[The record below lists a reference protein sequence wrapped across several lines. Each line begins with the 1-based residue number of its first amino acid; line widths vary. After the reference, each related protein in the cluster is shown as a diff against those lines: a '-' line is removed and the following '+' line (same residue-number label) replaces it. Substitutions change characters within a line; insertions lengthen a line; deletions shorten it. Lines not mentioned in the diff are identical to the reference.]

1 MFKFYLG
8 YIKVD
13 QLDLPLLIGKTTK
26 SKIDLTEL
34 YDRYLS
40 RQERSTSNIEVLTM
54 ELRLNYS
61 NELSNTNGYYRRNTI
76 KLRLEYLTSITL
88 DINDIQN
95 DEE

>member
-1 MFKFYLG
+1 LFKFYLG